1 MKSTSASITAW
12 GYDGVRESFN
22 IHHFNSYFLFTSPE
36 TLQALQSCSNWT
48 VQCIWSSKWS
58 KFEILDNFLILFDYF
73 PPCTKYIVLIYPCNL
88 NATKMT
94 MLYCEACQWVSSLQ
108 LYSCHPLCV
117 AIRYLIEF
125 WNAIVNNW
133 MKFKKCISLLSE
145 KFLLMWSCE
154 AVEDLSGR
162 TL

>member
-1 MKSTSASITAW
+1 MECGNHSTFIILILI
-12 GYDGVRESFN
+12 FC
-22 IHHFNSYFLFTSPE
+22 SPH
-36 TLQALQSCSNWT
+36 LKHCKRYNP
-48 VQCIWSSKWS
+48 VQIERYNCIWSSKWS